1 MDSKQEPNLP
11 NKPLSRRLGCKF
23 KEQPKAAA
31 EAAATEDA
39 KAAKAEIAKAVAAD
53 NAAAEKEAAEKEA
66 AEKKAADALD
76 LAEREEQARYHCRCT
91 GSSCNMYICSPPKE
105 RGRYAGECLPGL
117 SDDMRKMLQIVHG
130 K

>member
-1 MDSKQEPNLP
+1 MDSKQENNLP
-11 NKPLSRRLGCKF
+11 SKPLSRRLGCKL
-23 KEQPKAAA
+23 KERPEAAA

-53 NAAAEKEAAEKEA
+53 NAAAEKEAAEKKA

-76 LAEREEQARYHCRCT
+76 LAEREEQAIYYCQCT
-91 GSSCNMYICSPPKE
+91 SGSCNMYICNLPKKQE
-105 RGRYAGECLPGL
+105 RYAGECLFKL